1 MAVLLRP
8 RLAPKLQLDLPDLEP
23 AGAGDG
29 GVPAEGPRAAGDA
42 SAYGPG
48 DARLSLLLR
57 ADRIRGT
64 RYVDDVRKALAPF
77 PDDRMLRE
85 RVGLDPLTEL
95 DSILIATADPFD
107 FNATFLA
114 ARYSFAEGRLR
125 QGFARAAARERR
137 KLAWRTQAGRP
148 VTPLPFLG
156 PDGQTTDPRV
166 LMLVR
171 RGVAVLTR
179 PEHVDAIAAAAVA
192 DGGVPRPAAGDWPG
206 RLSLLE
212 AETGGDPDGPA
223 LLLTLHEV
231 RSYVFAA
238 PGETLPI
245 PHTGRLTISNLRTEP
260 NAAFDLGFD
269 SPAQAASFVQQWTPR
284 ARQIA
289 GSTMIFLLGLS
300 DLALRFQVQANGL
313 TVRAHAVVHP
323 AELQQILRLIAQIG
337 PQPAASQPA
346 SRPASQPS
354 SQPASGP
361 APPAARRGSRP

>member
-1 MAVLLRP
+1 M
-8 RLAPKLQLDLPDLEP
+8 D
-23 AGAGDG
+23 
-29 GVPAEGPRAAGDA
+29 PRA
-42 SAYGPG
+42 
-48 DARLSLLLR
+48 L
-57 ADRIRGT
+57 
-64 RYVDDVRKALAPF
+64 V
-77 PDDRMLRE
+77 
-85 RVGLDPLTEL
+85 
-95 DSILIATADPFD
+95 
-107 FNATFLA
+107 
-114 ARYSFAEGRLR
+114 
-125 QGFARAAARERR
+125 
-137 KLAWRTQAGRP
+137 
-148 VTPLPFLG
+148 
-156 PDGQTTDPRV
+156 
-166 LMLVR
+166 LVR
-171 RGVAVLTR
+171 NGVAVLTR
-179 PEHVDAIAAAAVA
+179 PEHVAAIAAAVVP
-192 DGGVPRPAAGDWPG
+192 DGGVAGPAAGDWPG

-223 LLLTLHEV
+223 LLLTLHDV
-231 RSYVFAA
+231 RGYVLAA

-245 PHTGRLTISNLRTEP
+245 PHTARMTISNLRTEP
-260 NAAFDLGFD
+260 TVTFDFAYD
-269 SPAQAASFVQQWTPR
+269 TPAQASSFVQQWPPR